1 MAIILEVVKF
11 GDLKLLQCFICF
23 LMVINKGSRSKIF
36 TLTVAGYTETLK
48 LSVYFASKF
57 SQFPYEPLKVNDS
70 GFVENF
76 IHHNSHFEDDEDR
89 INICKASK
97 GTTSVEASK
106 LVKIW
111 SFLDQY

>member
-1 MAIILEVVKF
+1 MAIIVEVVKF

-36 TLTVAGYTETLK
+36 TLMVAGYTETLK

-106 LVKIW
+106 LVKI
-111 SFLDQY
+111 